1 MVAAPRDGSRSS
13 SGLKQ
18 TVERSL
24 AGEPLSGSAVLSA
37 LGGVR
42 GIFESFL
49 PGFVFICT
57 YAFTQNLFVSA
68 AAPTI
73 AGLIALTVRL
83 IQRERVLPALTG
95 LGGILVCSLTTL
107 LTGNAEDYF
116 LPGLITNIAWVV
128 ALVISVVIRWP
139 LLGFVLGLAA
149 GSLTSWRE
157 NARMRGASYLAT
169 YVWLAMFLLRLAV
182 QVPLYLAD
190 KVTWLGVARITMGIP
205 LFGLVIIFTW
215 LIIRAFVPKS
225 EENPEAT

>member
-1 MVAAPRDGSRSS
+1 MSDPRDNRQDS
-13 SGLKQ
+13 SGIKK

-24 AGEPLSGSAVLSA
+24 AGEPLSASAVMDA

-42 GIFESFL
+42 GIVESFL
-49 PGFVFICT
+49 PGFIFICT
-57 YAFTQNLFVSA
+57 FAFTQNLWVSA
-68 AAPTI
+68 IAPTV
-73 AGLIALTVRL
+73 AGVVALLVRMIQRQRL
-83 IQRERVLPALTG
+83 IPALTG
-95 LGGILVCSLTTL
+95 LGGILVCSVTTL

-116 LPGLITNIAWVV
+116 LPGLITNIAW
-128 ALVISVVIRWP
+128 LIGLSISIIIRWP

-157 NARMRGASYLAT
+157 NAKMRGAAYLAT
-169 YVWLAMFLLRLAV
+169 YVWLALFLLRLAV

-190 KVTWLGVARITMGIP
+190 EVTWLGVARITMGIP

-225 EENPEAT
+225 EEKSRDS